1 MVEAIIGIILVGGLI
16 LMFSGS
22 PYYGLFGILVQ
33 SVGFSFFLFI
43 WGLPF
48 FSLLLVLIYIGGM
61 MVVFLFSTILSAE
74 RFPGSSWVEV
84 FLFFWGVIFL
94 VLPSN
99 YVWHFG
105 DLSYSMSTLCK
116 ELGFLGVFGDLGV
129 VTCLVAYILLVALV
143 VVLVVAFEHGQVS
156 LRKLCLQLLENNDN

>member
-1 MVEAIIGIILVGGLI
+1 MIEMITGIILVGGLV

-33 SVGFSFFLFI
+33 SVGFSLFLFL

-74 RFPGSSWVEV
+74 RFPGFSWVEV
-84 FLFFWGVIFL
+84 FIFFWGLLVL
-94 VLPSN
+94 VLPNN

-105 DLSYSMSTLCK
+105 DLGYSMSSLCS
-116 ELGFLGVFGDLGV
+116 ELGFSGVFGDLGV
-129 VTCLVAYILLVALV
+129 VTCLIAYILLVALV
-143 VVLVVAFEHGQVS
+143 IVLVLAFEHGQLS
-156 LRKLCLQLLENNDN
+156 LRKLWLQLSNNG